1 MASPKQ
7 IQIQIDEVTTLMKKN
22 MEDVIKR
29 DIKLDDL
36 TVKSEDLLD
45 GSNRFKNVSI
55 KLKRKMW
62 WQSLKFTIIAAVIV
76 LVLILIVSLIIW
88 SSVK

>member
-1 MASPKQ
+1 MSSPKQ

-45 GSNRFKNVSI
+45 GMSTSRHKTYEILIININISFFLFFGI
-55 KLKRKMW
+55 
-62 WQSLKFTIIAAVIV
+62 FTIFF
-76 LVLILIVSLIIW
+76 
-88 SSVK
+88 